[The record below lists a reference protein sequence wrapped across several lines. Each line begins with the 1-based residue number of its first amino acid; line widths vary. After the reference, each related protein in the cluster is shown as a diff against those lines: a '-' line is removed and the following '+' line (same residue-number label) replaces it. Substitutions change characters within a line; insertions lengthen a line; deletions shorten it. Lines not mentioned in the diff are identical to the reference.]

1 MGFLEDQ
8 EFWALSQC
16 FSGTDFAI
24 SASQNNTNKDWI
36 WSMTGAYLKPC
47 EIT

>member
-16 FSGTDFAI
+16 FNGTDFAI
-24 SASQNNTNKDWI
+24 SASQNKRILIKTE
-36 WSMTGAYLKPC
+36 S
-47 EIT
+47 EV